1 MEHQPK
7 TITIDGQ
14 AYEVEQF
21 SEGIQQAIYIYNT
34 FNAQLQGQQLEVMK
48 TQAALQTVGQQITD
62 AVKAELVEQSK
73 TTGGSEAE
81 DGTAADVVADPIE
94 QTA

>member
-62 AVKAELVEQSK
+62 AVKAELVKSQASDEK
-73 TTGGSEAE
+73 
-81 DGTAADVVADPIE
+81 DDVVADPIE